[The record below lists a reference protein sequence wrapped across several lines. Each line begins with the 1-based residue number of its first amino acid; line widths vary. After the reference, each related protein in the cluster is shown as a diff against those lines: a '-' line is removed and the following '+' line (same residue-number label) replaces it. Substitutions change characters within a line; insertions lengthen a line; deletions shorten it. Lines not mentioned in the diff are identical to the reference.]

1 MPSGDN
7 LDQIDSYTMNSI
19 LIIAHAPLASA
30 LRSAALHAFPD
41 AASRVAV
48 IDVPP
53 EQSPDVTLGMAR
65 AMLHTAAQG
74 LGMTGTLVMSDVF
87 GATPCNVAK
96 QLVTQSVDHAQVQCV
111 AGTSLPML
119 FRAITYW
126 DEPLAVMA
134 EKALLGGSLGA
145 MAVT

>member
-1 MPSGDN
+1 
-7 LDQIDSYTMNSI
+7 MNSI

-48 IDVPP
+48 MDVQPN
-53 EQSPDVTLGMAR
+53 QSPDVTLGLAR
-65 AMLHTAAQG
+65 ALLQAAAQG
-74 LGMTGTLVMSDVF
+74 SGVTGTLVMSDVL

-96 QLVTQSVDHAQVQCV
+96 QLVTGTQVQCV

-119 FRAITYW
+119 FRAMTYW
-126 DEPLAVMA
+126 DEPLPMMA

-145 MAVT
+145 VAVT

>member
-1 MPSGDN
+1 
-7 LDQIDSYTMNSI
+7 MNSI
-19 LIIAHAPLASA
+19 LIIAHTPLASA

-53 EQSPDVTLGMAR
+53 VQAPEVTLGMAR
-65 AMLHTAAQG
+65 ALLSAVAQDAN
-74 LGMTGTLVMSDVF
+74 MTGTLVMSDVL
-87 GATPCNVAK
+87 GATPCNVAQ
-96 QLVTQSVDHAQVQCV
+96 QLVTGSKVKCV

-126 DEPLAVMA
+126 DESLEVMT

-145 MAVT
+145 IAVT

>member
-1 MPSGDN
+1 
-7 LDQIDSYTMNSI
+7 MNSI
-19 LIIAHAPLASA
+19 LIIAHTPLASA

-53 EQSPDVTLGMAR
+53 AQAPDVTLGVAR
-65 AMLHTAAQG
+65 ALLQTATQG

-96 QLVTQSVDHAQVQCV
+96 QLVTQPAQQGQIKCV

-126 DEPLAVMA
+126 DESLAVMA
-134 EKALLGGSLGA
+134 EKALQGGSLGA

>member
-1 MPSGDN
+1 
-7 LDQIDSYTMNSI
+7 MNSI

-41 AASRVAV
+41 SASRVEV

-53 EQSPDVTLGMAR
+53 EQLPDVTLGIAR
-65 AMLHTAAQG
+65 AMLQTAGQV

-96 QLVTQSVDHAQVQCV
+96 QLVVGSQVQCV
-111 AGTSLPML
+111 AGASLPML

-126 DEPLAVMA
+126 DESLSLMA
-134 EKALLGGSLGA
+134 EKALQGGSLGA
-145 MAVT
+145 MAVN

>member
-1 MPSGDN
+1 
-7 LDQIDSYTMNSI
+7 
-19 LIIAHAPLASA
+19 
-30 LRSAALHAFPD
+30 
-41 AASRVAV
+41 
-48 IDVPP
+48 
-53 EQSPDVTLGMAR
+53 MAQ
-65 AMLHTAAQG
+65 AMLQSAGQIFG
-74 LGMTGTLVMSDVF
+74 ITGTLVMSDVI
-87 GATPCNVAK
+87 GATPCNVAQK
-96 QLVTQSVDHAQVQCV
+96 LLTSTQVKCV

>member
-1 MPSGDN
+1 
-7 LDQIDSYTMNSI
+7 MNSI

-53 EQSPDVTLGMAR
+53 AQAPEITLGIAR
-65 AMLHTAAQG
+65 ALLSTVAEG
-74 LGMTGTLVMSDVF
+74 SGIKGTLVMSDVL

-96 QLVTQSVDHAQVQCV
+96 QLVSEAKVKCV

-126 DEPLAVMA
+126 NEPLEVMA
-134 EKALLGGSLGA
+134 EKALLAGSLGA
-145 MAVT
+145 IAVT